1 MRTLIFKYKTMLS
14 YLFFGVL
21 TTLVNMAVYYVC
33 YQGWN
38 MSNTGSTAAAW
49 LVSVVFAFVTNKQY
63 VFDGGAWTLRGA
75 FGEGIRFA
83 GGRLGTGAVELLLM
97 YLTVDL
103 LGFPGII
110 MKAAANVLVI
120 VLNYVISKKWIF
132 QTD

>member
-1 MRTLIFKYKTMLS
+1 M
-14 YLFFGVL
+14 FFGVL

-33 YQGWN
+33 YQGGN

-75 FGEGIRFA
+75 LGEGMRFA

-103 LGFPGII
+103 LGFPGIL

>member
-1 MRTLIFKYKTMLS
+1 MRTLILKYKTMLS

-21 TTLVNMAVYYVC
+21 TTLVNMTVYYVC
-33 YQGWN
+33 YQGGN

-63 VFDGGAWTLRGA
+63 VFDGGVWTLRGA
-75 FGEGIRFA
+75 LGEGIRFA
-83 GGRLGTGAVELLLM
+83 GGRLGTGAVELVLM

-103 LGFPGII
+103 LGFPGIL

>member
-1 MRTLIFKYKTMLS
+1 M
-14 YLFFGVL
+14 FFGVL

-33 YQGWN
+33 YQGGN
-38 MSNTGSTAAAW
+38 MSNTGSTVAAW

-75 FGEGIRFA
+75 LGEGIRFA
-83 GGRLGTGAVELLLM
+83 GGRLGTGAVELVLM

-103 LGFPGII
+103 LGFPGIL